1 MILGQ
6 ELVVMSIRLS
16 QDIRPVSD
24 LKSHGAE
31 LVRQVTEQH
40 RPVVLSRHGRA
51 VAVLLSVE
59 EYEDMQDLVANA
71 ELRRAVEEAE
81 AQIDA
86 GRGVSHAVVVD
97 ELQRMVDGAE

>member
-1 MILGQ
+1 
-6 ELVVMSIRLS
+6 MSIRLS

-59 EYEDMQDLVANA
+59 EYEGMQDVVATS
-71 ELRRAVEEAE
+71 ELRRALEEADAE
-81 AQIDA
+81 IDA
-86 GRGVSHAVVVD
+86 GHGLPHAVVVD
-97 ELQRMVDGAE
+97 QLQRMVDGTD

>member
-1 MILGQ
+1 
-6 ELVVMSIRLS
+6 MSAIRLS

-59 EYEDMQDLVANA
+59 EYEGMQDVVANS
-71 ELRRAVEEAE
+71 ELRRAVEEADAE
-81 AQIDA
+81 ID
-86 GRGVSHAVVVD
+86 GGHGLPHSVVAD
-97 ELQRMVDGAE
+97 QLQKMIDGTD